1 MTKQV
6 VDSLKVISEITML
19 EAFDRNNFKRWKE
32 RVLPILEFTKIE
44 RVLYELKLDDDPRN
58 KEKWERTNKLCVHA
72 IKCGF
77 SNKFFDNYC
86 HFTCAKDLWDELNG
100 HYGFEDEGA
109 KKFVIAKFMYFQ
121 MVEQKSISR
130 QIEDFKKLV
139 SNLAK
144 EGDFYP
150 RGMWL
155 IALYLSCWT
164 LGKSINTSIAT
175 IEPI

>member
-44 RVLYELKLDDDPRN
+44 RVLYEPKLDDDPRN

-86 HFTCAKDLWDELNG
+86 HFTCAKDLRDELNG
-100 HYGFEDEGA
+100 CYGFEDKGA

-121 MVEQKSISR
+121 MVEKKSISR
-130 QIEDFKKLV
+130 QIEDFKKLFRSKDSSIV
-139 SNLAK
+139 IS
-144 EGDFYP
+144 E
-150 RGMWL
+150 M
-155 IALYLSCWT
+155 T
-164 LGKSINTSIAT
+164 LRESTTCFVILKHKTQ
-175 IEPI
+175 PLR

>member
-1 MTKQV
+1 MKQV

-19 EAFDRNNFKRWKE
+19 EAFDRNNFKCWKE

-44 RVLYELKLDDDPRN
+44 RVLYGPKPDDDPRN

-86 HFTCAKDLWDELNG
+86 HFTCAKDLRDELNG
-100 HYGFEDEGA
+100 CYGFEDKGA

-121 MVEQKSISR
+121 MVEKKSISR

-144 EGDFYP
+144 EGDFYL

-155 IALYLSCWT
+155 MALHLSCWT
-164 LGKSINTSIAT
+164 LGKGINTSIAT

>member
-1 MTKQV
+1 MTLLRSFRKLQCLRLLIEIILNV
-6 VDSLKVISEITML
+6 GKKGSCPSWNLPKLSEFF
-19 EAFDRNNFKRWKE
+19 E
-32 RVLPILEFTKIE
+32 P
-44 RVLYELKLDDDPRN
+44 KLDDDPRN